1 MTEEHT
7 QERQEDSRV
16 WTSVIAATQLAFN
29 FILDEIE
36 KNILS
41 VHIKLNKQLP
51 FDAKTINA

>member
-1 MTEEHT
+1 M
-7 QERQEDSRV
+7 